1 MRTHAEVLAEI
12 DRIRRE
18 VKTLAEES
26 AEVGDADD
34 EGFKGS
40 SLGRPP
46 QVARR
51 AQKKLRSG
59 DSSRRDHRSTGR
71 GRGKGKCKGKGKEKT
86 SGSRSGKGRKQSAR
100 PSSKS
105 THGRSDVPGLSS
117 GEDERQTG
125 LDTPRTDTDS
135 DGL

>member
-18 VKTLAEES
+18 VEILAEES

-34 EGFKGS
+34 EGFRGS

-59 DSSRRDHRSTGR
+59 ASSPGNHRSMGR
-71 GRGKGKCKGKGKEKT
+71 GRGKGKCKGKGKGG
-86 SGSRSGKGRKQSAR
+86 SGSCSGKGGKQSAR

-105 THGRSDVPGLSS
+105 THGGSDVPGFSS
-117 GEDERQTG
+117 GDDERQTE
-125 LDTPRTDTDS
+125 LDTPRTDKDS